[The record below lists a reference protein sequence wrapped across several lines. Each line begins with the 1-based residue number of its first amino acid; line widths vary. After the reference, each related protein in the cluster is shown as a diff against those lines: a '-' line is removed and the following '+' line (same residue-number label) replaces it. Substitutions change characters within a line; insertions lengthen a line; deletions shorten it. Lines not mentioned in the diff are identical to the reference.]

1 MKCSTSTITDYDNTK
16 PSHRSENYSMS
27 TQDHPVWDVYDFLR
41 TARLNQL
48 YYGRRLLTFER
59 RNFWAEIVVASAS
72 STSAIAGFAF
82 WKTTAGQPFWQIFL
96 AVTAVVAIAKPFLN
110 YAKKIKSYEE
120 LLIAYRLIAH
130 DLRDLRLDISQA
142 RGYEKSHQARFKA
155 IKERLRTFVDKSPE
169 RVEVAAVKK
178 TCERQVLSELPNH
191 QFYIP
196 GALPN
201 E

>member
-1 MKCSTSTITDYDNTK
+1 
-16 PSHRSENYSMS
+16 MS
-27 TQDHPVWDVYDFLR
+27 NQDHPVWDVYDLLR

-48 YYGRRLLTFER
+48 YYGRRLLTLER
-59 RNFWAEIVVASAS
+59 RNFWAEITIACTS

-82 WKTTAGQPFWQIFL
+82 WKTTSGQPFWQFFL
-96 AVTAVVAIAKPFLN
+96 AVAALLAIAKPFLN

-142 RGYEKSHQARFKA
+142 RDYQKVHQARFKS
-155 IKERLRTFVDKSPE
+155 IKDRLRNFIDKSPE
-169 RVEVAAVKK
+169 RVEIARIKK
-178 TCERQVLSELPNH
+178 ICEQQVLSELPNH

-196 GALPN
+196 GAVSN

>member
-1 MKCSTSTITDYDNTK
+1 
-16 PSHRSENYSMS
+16 MS
-27 TQDHPVWDVYDFLR
+27 VQDHPVWDVYDLLR

-59 RNFWAEIVVASAS
+59 RNFWAEITIACTS

-82 WKTTAGQPFWQIFL
+82 WKTTAGQPFWQGFL
-96 AVTAVVAIAKPFLN
+96 AVAAVAAIAKPFLN

-120 LLIAYRLIAH
+120 LLIAYRLIAY

-142 RGYEKSHQARFKA
+142 RGYEKVHQNRFKS
-155 IKERLRTFVDKSPE
+155 IKERLRNFVDKSPE
-169 RVEVAAVKK
+169 RIEVAAVKK
-178 TCERQVLSELPNH
+178 ICEQQVLSELPNH

-196 GALPN
+196 GVLSN

>member
-1 MKCSTSTITDYDNTK
+1 
-16 PSHRSENYSMS
+16 MS
-27 TQDHPVWDVYDFLR
+27 TQDHPVWDVYDLLR

-59 RNFWAEIVVASAS
+59 RNFWAEIVVASTS
-72 STSAIAGFAF
+72 STSAIGAFAF
-82 WKTTAGQPFWQIFL
+82 WKTTAGQPYWQFFL
-96 AVTAVVAIAKPFLN
+96 AVAAVVAIAKPFLN

-120 LLIAYRLIAH
+120 LLIAYRLIAY

-142 RGYEKSHQARFKA
+142 RGYEKVHQARFKA

-169 RVEVAAVKK
+169 RVEMAAVKK
-178 TCERQVLSELPNH
+178 ICEQQVLSELPNH
-191 QFYIP
+191 HFYIP
-196 GALPN
+196 GALSN

>member
-1 MKCSTSTITDYDNTK
+1 
-16 PSHRSENYSMS
+16 MS
-27 TQDHPVWDVYDFLR
+27 TQDHPVWDVYDLLR

-59 RNFWAEIVVASAS
+59 RNFWAEIAVASTS
-72 STSAIAGFAF
+72 STSAIGAFAF
-82 WKTTAGQPFWQIFL
+82 WKTTAGQPYWQFFL
-96 AVTAVVAIAKPFLN
+96 AVAAVVAIAKPFLN

-120 LLIAYRLIAH
+120 LLIAYRLIAY

-142 RGYEKSHQARFKA
+142 RGYEKVHQARFKA

-169 RVEVAAVKK
+169 RVEMAAVKK
-178 TCERQVLSELPNH
+178 ICEQQVLSELPNH
-191 QFYIP
+191 HFYIP
-196 GALPN
+196 GALSN

>member
-1 MKCSTSTITDYDNTK
+1 
-16 PSHRSENYSMS
+16 MS

-48 YYGRRLLTFER
+48 YYGRRLHTFEL
-59 RNFWAEIVVASAS
+59 RNFWAEITIASTS

-82 WKTTAGQPFWQIFL
+82 WKTTAGQPYWQIFL
-96 AVTAVVAIAKPFLN
+96 ATAAVVAIVKPFLN
-110 YAKKIKSYEE
+110 YAKKIKRYEE
-120 LLIAYRLIAH
+120 LLTAYRLITY

-155 IKERLRTFVDKSPE
+155 IKERLRTVVDKSPE
-169 RVEVAAVKK
+169 RIEVAAVK
-178 TCERQVLSELPNH
+178 TLCEQQVLSELPNH
-191 QFYIP
+191 NFYIP
-196 GALPN
+196 GAPSN